1 MATFVQTNLG
11 LYWGGYSLASSFNAV
26 GLTASSS
33 MQDDTV
39 YGDTVVSAAAGLSSV
54 ALEGEGFWQS
64 ATDSAVF
71 SSLGTSDTVVT
82 VMPEK
87 QELGSAALFTKL
99 TTSEYNPMV
108 GGTVGEMLSFRLSG
122 ESTNEKLHTGEVLGV
137 PATYAATATSTPNNL
152 GASSASQTIYS
163 ALHVYAVN
171 SAGTLDCVIQS
182 DDSIGFSSPANQI
195 THNQFSAI
203 GSEIMSKAGAVA
215 DTYWRCSFT
224 ISGSFDFTISL
235 AIGR

>member
-11 LYWGGYSLASSFNAV
+11 LFWGGYSLASSFNAV

-39 YGDTVVSAAAGLSSV
+39 YGDTFVSSAAGLSSV

-64 ATDSAVF
+64 ATDSALF
-71 SSLGTSDTVVT
+71 SYLGTSDTVVT
-82 VMPEK
+82 VMP
-87 QELGSAALFTKL
+87 QEQSIGSAALFTKL
-99 TTSEYNPMV
+99 TTSEYNPIA

-122 ESTNEKLHTGEVLGV
+122 ESTNEKLHTGEVLV
-137 PATYAATATSTPNNL
+137 APATYAATAASSANNL
-152 GASSASQTIYS
+152 GAASSTQTIYS
-163 ALHVYAVN
+163 ALHVYEVN

-182 DDSIGFSSPANQI
+182 DDASGFSSPTTRI
-195 THNQFSAI
+195 THTQFSAI
-203 GSEIMSKAGAVA
+203 GSEIKSLAGAVT

>member
-11 LYWGGYSLASSFNAV
+11 LFWGGYSLASSFNAV

-39 YGDTVVSAAAGLSSV
+39 YGDTFVSSAAGLSSV

-64 ATDSAVF
+64 ATDSALF

-82 VMPEK
+82 VMP
-87 QELGSAALFTKL
+87 QELSIGSAALFTKL
-99 TTSEYNPMV
+99 TTSEYNPIA

-122 ESTNEKLHTGEVLGV
+122 ESTNEKLHTGEVLV
-137 PATYAATATSTPNNL
+137 APATYASSSASTANNL
-152 GASSASQTIYS
+152 GAATASQTIYS
-163 ALHVYAVN
+163 ALHVYTVN

-182 DDSIGFSSPANQI
+182 DDSSGFSSPTTRI
-195 THNQFSAI
+195 THTQFSAI
-203 GSEIMSKAGAVA
+203 GSEIKSLAGAVT

>member
-11 LYWGGYSLASSFNAV
+11 LFWGGYSLASSFNAV

-39 YGDTVVSAAAGLSSV
+39 YGDTFVSSAAGLSSV
-54 ALEGEGFWQS
+54 SLEGEGFWQS
-64 ATDSAVF
+64 ATDSALF

-82 VMPEK
+82 VMP
-87 QELGSAALFTKL
+87 QELSIGSAALFTKL
-99 TTSEYNPMV
+99 TTSEYNPIA

-122 ESTNEKLHTGEVLGV
+122 ESTNEKLHTGEVLV
-137 PATYAATATSTPNNL
+137 APATYASSSASTANNL
-152 GASSASQTIYS
+152 GAATASQTIYS
-163 ALHVYAVN
+163 ALHVYTVN

-182 DDSIGFSSPANQI
+182 DDSSGFSSPTTRI
-195 THNQFSAI
+195 THTQFSAI
-203 GSEIMSKAGAVA
+203 GSEIKSLAGAVT

>member
-11 LYWGGYSLASSFNAV
+11 LFWGGYSLASSFNAV

-39 YGDTVVSAAAGLSSV
+39 YGDTFACSAAGVSSV

-64 ATDSAVF
+64 ATDSALC

-82 VMPEK
+82 VLP
-87 QELGSAALFTKL
+87 QEQSIGSAALFTKL
-99 TTSEYNPMV
+99 TTSEYNPIA

-122 ESTNEKLHTGEVLGV
+122 ESTNEKLHTGEVLV
-137 PATYAATATSTPNNL
+137 APATYASSSTSTPNAL
-152 GASSASQTIYS
+152 GAASSTQTIYS
-163 ALHVYAVN
+163 ALHVYEVN

-182 DDSIGFSSPANQI
+182 DDASGFSSPTTRI
-195 THNQFSAI
+195 THTQFSAI
-203 GSEIMSKAGAVA
+203 GSEIKSLAGAVT